1 MLLKLIHNNKIGA
14 YAFML
19 LLILLFWI
27 KPILLGHAI
36 DIESFENPMPLWALF
51 AFITKTPWLGYV
63 FCLLSAIFVSL
74 SINRLNSKYALISK
88 QSALPG
94 VVFVLLIGGMPLAL
108 HFNPI
113 WIATLL
119 FLLGL
124 EYLFAAHD
132 FRKVMK
138 ECFLT
143 AFWISV
149 AGLFSYNL
157 VLLYPLFILL
167 MMTLRLLNFKSFLAS
182 LIGFVLPWLF
192 LLGSEL
198 IWGSMSDYFHYSDF
212 TWDKVA
218 HGFQH
223 TALSWAYLLSI
234 AFIFFIAALSV
245 ARAYGTKKIITRKQY
260 LVFIYAALYIIGLM
274 LVIGL
279 NINMIT
285 LLAVPISI
293 VIAHLI
299 DHIRS
304 VLWKNI
310 VLASLMVLSIAGH
323 VFIS

>member
-1 MLLKLIHNNKIGA
+1 MLIKLIHNNKIGA
-14 YAFML
+14 YAVML

-27 KPILLGHAI
+27 KPVLLGHAI
-36 DIESFENPMPLWALF
+36 DTSSFENPMPLWALF
-51 AFITKTPWLGYV
+51 AFITDLPWLAYV
-63 FCLLSAIFVSL
+63 FSALSAIFVSL

-113 WIATLL
+113 WIATL
-119 FLLGL
+119 FFILGL
-124 EYLFAAHD
+124 EYLFAAHEY
-132 FRKVMK
+132 RKVMK

-149 AGLFSYNL
+149 ASLFSYNL

-167 MMTLRLLNFKSFLAS
+167 MMPLRLLNFKSFLATI
-182 LIGFVLPWLF
+182 IGFLLPWLF

-198 IWGSMSDYFHYSDF
+198 IWGSIPDYFHYLSF
-212 TWDKVA
+212 SWDKVV

-223 TALSWAYLLSI
+223 NSFSWAYLVSI
-234 AFIFFIAALSV
+234 SFIFFIGALSV
-245 ARAYGTKKIITRKQY
+245 VRAYGTKKIFTRKQY
-260 LVFIYAALYIIGLM
+260 LVFIYTALYIAVLM
-274 LVIGL
+274 LVTGL

-285 LLAVPISI
+285 MLAVPFSI

-310 VLASLMVLSIAGH
+310 ALACLVLLSLAGH
-323 VFIS
+323 ILL

>member
-1 MLLKLIHNNKIGA
+1 MLVKLIHNNKIGA

-27 KPILLGHAI
+27 KPIFLGHAI
-36 DIESFENPMPLWALF
+36 DTSSFENPMPLWALF
-51 AFITKTPWLGYV
+51 TFLTKIPWLAYV
-63 FCLLSAIFVSL
+63 FSVLSAIFVGL
-74 SINRLNSKYALISK
+74 SINRLNSKYALLSK

-113 WIATLL
+113 WIATL
-119 FLLGL
+119 FFILGL

-132 FRKVMK
+132 YRKVMK

-149 AGLFSYNL
+149 ASLFSYSL

-167 MMTLRLLNFKSFLAS
+167 MIPLRLLNFKSFLAS

-192 LLGSEL
+192 LLGTEL
-198 IWGSMSDYFHYSDF
+198 IWGSLADCFYYLNFS
-212 TWDKVA
+212 WDKIA

-223 TALSWAYLLSI
+223 TSFSWAYLVSI
-234 AFIFFIAALSV
+234 AFIFFIGALSV
-245 ARAYGTKKIITRKQY
+245 VRDYGTKKIFTRKQY
-260 LVFIYAALYIIGLM
+260 LVFIYAALYIAALM
-274 LVIGL
+274 LITGL

-285 LLAVPISI
+285 MLAVPFSI

-299 DHIRS
+299 DHIRA

-310 VLASLMVLSIAGH
+310 ALACLMLLSLAGH
-323 VFIS
+323 ILL